1 MIPQCRQFLE
11 KIRLEFSSCMIVA
24 HEQHVRFFVKIKK
37 PYDENFLSCMNMT
50 LADLGKVTLNLWQEI
65 SRGFRTE
72 IDFINSTIVNE
83 WRERGIPTL
92 INTITG
98 DKIRLRES
106 RITSG
111 EHS

>member
-1 MIPQCRQFLE
+1 MIPQCRQFLA
-11 KIRLEFSSCMIVA
+11 KIRLGFSSCMIVA

-37 PYDENFLSCMNMT
+37 PYDEIFLSCMNMT

-72 IDFINSTIVNE
+72 IDFINSAKVTE
-83 WRERGIPTL
+83 RWERGNSTPF
-92 INTITG
+92 NMITG
-98 DKIRLRES
+98 DSIRFRES
-106 RITSG
+106 CIISG